1 MAKKIKA
8 SSCPDASGG
17 LGSIEKLKQVQ
28 LDEKF
33 NNENMKLWDKGISI
47 DRQIE
52 KFTVGNDR
60 ELDMYLAEYD
70 LQASEAH
77 AKMLGKVG
85 ILKQEEVAAIL
96 KELEVLKDQLEK
108 GEFEIEE
115 DFEDVHSKIEY
126 ELTRKLGDTGK
137 KIHTARSRNDQVLVA
152 QQLYFKNNLKQ
163 ISGKTTTLIEVLLD
177 LAERH
182 KEKVLPGYTHL
193 QVAMPSSFGLWFSA
207 YAELMIDDLYLLEAG
222 LRIVDQNPL
231 GSAAGYGSSFPI
243 DREFTTAELGFATQ
257 KYNVVAAQMS
267 RGKCERTVT
276 SNISSLA
283 NTLSR
288 FAMDICLYMSQNF
301 DFISFPDELTT
312 GSSIMP
318 HKKNPDVFELVR
330 GKCNKLQ
337 AIANEMILITNNLP
351 SGYHRDFQLIKENS
365 IYAVENIKEILDVF
379 THAIAQIKVNE
390 VDLNDEKYQYLFTV
404 DSINEL
410 VMNGSSFRDA
420 YKIIGE
426 QVQSSS
432 YKAAKGMEHTHTG
445 SKDNLS
451 LNMIRAKLQQL

>member
-1 MAKKIKA
+1 
-8 SSCPDASGG
+8 
-17 LGSIEKLKQVQ
+17 
-28 LDEKF
+28 
-33 NNENMKLWDKGISI
+33 MKLWDKGISI
-47 DRQIE
+47 DKQIE

-60 ELDMYLAEYD
+60 ELDMHLAKYD
-70 LQASEAH
+70 IQASTAH

-85 ILKQEEVAAIL
+85 IMEAQEVDL
-96 KELEVLKDQLEK
+96 LVSELELLNQQLEN
-108 GEFEIEE
+108 GEFKIEE
-115 DFEDVHSKIEY
+115 EFEDVHSKIEY
-126 ELTRKLGDTGK
+126 ELTSKLGDTGK

-152 QQLYFKNNLKQ
+152 QQLYFKENLLE
-163 ISGKTTTLIEVLLD
+163 ISGKTRNLIDVLLN
-177 LAERH
+177 LAEEH
-182 KEKVLPGYTHL
+182 KEKLLPGYTHL

-207 YAELMIDDLYLLEAG
+207 YAELLIDDLYLLDAG
-222 LRIVDQNPL
+222 LKIVDQNPL

-243 DREFTTAELGFATQ
+243 DREFTTKELGFATQ

-276 SNISSLA
+276 ANISSLA

-301 DFISFPDELTT
+301 DFITFPDDLTT

-379 THAIAQIKVNE
+379 TYSISKIIVK
-390 VDLNDEKYQYLFTV
+390 DIDIRDEKYKYLFTV

-410 VMNGSSFRDA
+410 VIGGKSFRDA
-420 YKIIGE
+420 YQIIGE
-426 QVQSSS
+426 QVQNDT
-432 YKAAKGMEHTHTG
+432 YEATEGMQHTHSG

-451 LNMIRAKLQQL
+451 LNMIRTKLQQL